1 MVKKEKCLMKLKGR
15 TILVLCLLL
24 FGGYAVYDYFQ
35 DQKKEEKNMELAR
48 LLTVNFEQVDSFE
61 IQKGS
66 QKTRLKRT
74 VDGWELVEPFQD
86 LADNSVVEDFVKNVV
101 PERVIEVAKEGEG
114 IDWSVY
120 GLDKPLGTITFKTTA
135 GTQNVFE
142 ISEKKNFEDNVFA
155 RRDQEAKVLVLNSIW
170 QNRVN
175 KTALDFRDRRFLR
188 HKIASVDNLKLQNAK
203 GSWELKRVDG
213 QWTVV
218 GKKDFKL
225 DQNKVREM
233 LTAISEAKAAEIF
246 DSKVKLP
253 SLKSLFTLELV
264 MADKK
269 WKAEVGQA
277 SDLLIYAK
285 VSEPAFQLK
294 MEAGALDKFIKMT
307 LEDLKDQ
314 PPKMKEEET
323 QAMTAD
329 KKDQK

>member
-1 MVKKEKCLMKLKGR
+1 MKIKGR
-15 TILVLCLLL
+15 GILVLCLLL
-24 FGGYAVYDYFQ
+24 FGGYAIYDYFQ
-35 DQKKEEKNMELAR
+35 DQKKEEKNMEQAR

-61 IQKGS
+61 IQKGN

-74 VDGWELVEPFQD
+74 VDGWELVEPLQD
-86 LADNSVVEDFVKNVV
+86 LADNSVADDFVKNVV
-101 PERVIEVAKEGEG
+101 PERVIEVAKEGED
-114 IDWSVY
+114 IDWAVY

-135 GTQNVFE
+135 GAQNVFE

-155 RRDQEAKVLVLNSIW
+155 RRDQEAKVLVLNSVW

-188 HKIASVDNLKLQNAK
+188 HKIASVDELKLKNAK
-203 GSWELKRVDG
+203 GAWELKRVDG
-213 QWTVV
+213 QWMVA
-218 GKKDFKL
+218 GKKEFKL
-225 DQNKVREM
+225 DQNKVREI
-233 LTAISEAKAAEIF
+233 LTAISDAKAAEIF
-246 DSKVKLP
+246 DSKAKLP
-253 SLKSLFTLELV
+253 NLKNLFTLEL
-264 MADKK
+264 MISGKN

-307 LEDLKDQ
+307 LEDLKEQ

-323 QAMTAD
+323 QAMTAE

>member
-1 MVKKEKCLMKLKGR
+1 MKIKGR
-15 TILVLCLLL
+15 GILVLCLLL
-24 FGGYAVYDYFQ
+24 FGGYAIYDYFQ
-35 DQKKEEKNMELAR
+35 DQKKEEKNMEQAR

-61 IQKGS
+61 IQKGN

-74 VDGWELVEPFQD
+74 VDGWELVEPLQD
-86 LADNSVVEDFVKNVV
+86 LADNSVAEDFVKNVV

-114 IDWSVY
+114 IDWAVY

-135 GTQNVFE
+135 GAQNVFE

-155 RRDQEAKVLVLNSIW
+155 RRDQEAKVLVLNSVW

-188 HKIASVDNLKLQNAK
+188 HKIASVDELKLKNAK
-203 GSWELKRVDG
+203 GAWELKRVDG
-213 QWTVV
+213 QWTAV
-218 GKKDFKL
+218 GKKEFKL
-225 DQNKVREM
+225 DQNKVREI
-233 LTAISEAKAAEIF
+233 LTAISDAKAAEIF
-246 DSKVKLP
+246 DSKAKLP
-253 SLKSLFTLELV
+253 NLKNLFTLEL
-264 MADKK
+264 MISDKK
-269 WKAEVGQA
+269 WTAEVGQA

-307 LEDLKDQ
+307 LEDLKEQ

-323 QAMTAD
+323 QAMTAE